1 MEGYEIQVNSSYLCR
16 TRAFVEDHKVLKYTH
31 VFGKMPHTTKSTP
44 LGLFKDNASAEKT
57 TLRINMP
64 YNAAYF
70 GQMRTFMC
78 NVKDNKNAQKHNVSM
93 HEAKMWSL
101 RGV

>member
-1 MEGYEIQVNSSYLCR
+1 MEDY
-16 TRAFVEDHKVLKYTH
+16 KVLKYTH
-31 VFGKMPHTTKSTP
+31 VFGKMPHTAKRTP
-44 LGLFKDNASAEKT
+44 LGLFKDNASARKT
-57 TLRINMP
+57 PLRINMT

-70 GQMRTFMC
+70 GQMRTFMY
-78 NVKDNKNAQKHNVSM
+78 NVKDNNNAQKHNVST